1 MDVGDA
7 KRAFA
12 SDDGTISSARVE
24 LDEEVAGVD
33 GSGGLAKIR
42 SLLLPP
48 HIPDVDDWGIP
59 PESQKP
65 CDPEVEVG
73 DHPYHTHD
81 AEKRVG

>member
-1 MDVGDA
+1 MDVDDA
-7 KRAFA
+7 KRASA
-12 SDDGTISSARVE
+12 SDDGTMSSARVE
-24 LDEEVAGVD
+24 LDEEVAGID

-73 DHPYHTHD
+73 DYPYHTHD
-81 AEKRVG
+81 AEKRVA